1 MSHSMYKDISQNSK
15 QHLFLFLPLKLLNNT
30 NIKHTQLLSDDI
42 LKKNNNKKKTHKVK
56 PASEMLIKWDTII
69 LEDDSKVSSSRVDVK
84 EWRCQHFIPKSHLRK
99 QR

>member
-15 QHLFLFLPLKLLNNT
+15 QHLFLFLLLKLLNNT
-30 NIKHTQLLSDDI
+30 NIKHTQLLPDDI
-42 LKKNNNKKKTHKVK
+42 KKNKVK

-84 EWRCQHFIPKSHLRK
+84 EWRCQHFIPKITP
-99 QR
+99 